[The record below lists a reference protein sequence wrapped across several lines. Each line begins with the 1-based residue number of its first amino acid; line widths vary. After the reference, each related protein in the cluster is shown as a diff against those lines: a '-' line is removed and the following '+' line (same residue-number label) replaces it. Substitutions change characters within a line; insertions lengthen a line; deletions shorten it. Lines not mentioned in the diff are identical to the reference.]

1 MNNPGGPPFQ
11 GGPHLHQ
18 HAPPPHAFRPM
29 PPPPNWLPP
38 GWTEHKAP
46 DGMPYYYN
54 AASGTSSWVKPTLAP
69 PGPPGLAGMGPPGMG
84 PPGMGPPFVQPP
96 HTMPGPPPPGV
107 PNYQQPQLHPP
118 GVVPPPEPST
128 GAKDGSASKGKKAK
142 KAKKEKAVKKTQI
155 LETPWFIVV
164 TSLDNTFFY
173 NKETKT
179 SIWVPTPELE
189 IVLAKMGQVE
199 TERLRLEADKAAKE
213 AQGQEMERKRPL
225 DAQESVADKRTKPDD
240 ANTGTEMTEDDVAW
254 QLAQMEDMM
263 GGEDQEMAS
272 QDEDEDDESDDEAVQ
287 ARLRLLQGTANNNQ
301 THSQPVSRPTGG
313 MELSED
319 NIQEREMAFL
329 DIMRDRGVTPFDTWE
344 RALAKIEADPRMY
357 LIPEAKARQ
366 TLFESYCVIRAQEI
380 KDAKEKESA
389 NKGKDKE
396 KDSKEDR
403 KSKDSTA
410 SASASSSSSSKPEDV
425 YRRLM
430 EDYTTIKSTW
440 LDFMTKYRTD
450 QRFLGLK
457 PGSLRESIFRAYLS
471 DLKKGVIQPK
481 DKKSSSSSSSRPSSS
496 SSSRHHSSSSSSRKY
511 KATDKEIEEF
521 TSLLKETKKD
531 ILYEHKHSSSVEWR
545 KIKKLIDRDRR
556 YDAVGSSTEREQLF
570 REYADR
576 VIQRKD

>member
-1 MNNPGGPPFQ
+1 MMQ
-11 GGPHLHQ
+11 
-18 HAPPPHAFRPM
+18 
-29 PPPPNWLPP
+29 
-38 GWTEHKAP
+38 
-46 DGMPYYYN
+46 
-54 AASGTSSWVKPTLAP
+54 
-69 PGPPGLAGMGPPGMG
+69 
-84 PPGMGPPFVQPP
+84 
-96 HTMPGPPPPGV
+96 GPPPPGV
-107 PNYQQPQLHPP
+107 PNYQQPLHPS
-118 GVVPPPEPST
+118 GSVPSEPSA
-128 GAKDGSASKGKKAK
+128 GAQDGSTSRGKKTK

-155 LETPWFIVV
+155 LETHWFIVV

-199 TERLRLEADKAAKE
+199 TERLRQEAERAAKE
-213 AQGQEMERKRPL
+213 AQVQDMERKRPL
-225 DAQESVADKRTKPDD
+225 DAQETAADKRAKSDD

-263 GGEDQEMAS
+263 GDEDQEMAS

-287 ARLRLLQGTANNNQ
+287 ARLRLLQGTAANHN
-301 THSQPVSRPTGG
+301 TPSQPVSRPTGG

-344 RALAKIEADPRMY
+344 RALVKIEADPRMY
-357 LIPEAKARQ
+357 LIPGTKERQ
-366 TLFESYCVIRAQEI
+366 ALFESFCVIRAQEI
-380 KDAKEKESA
+380 KDAKEKESVS
-389 NKGKDKE
+389 KSKDKE
-396 KDSKEDR
+396 MDRRDDR
-403 KSKDSTA
+403 KSKDSIA
-410 SASASSSSSSKPEDV
+410 SASASSSPSKPEDV

-430 EDYTTIKSTW
+430 EDYTTTKSTW

-496 SSSRHHSSSSSSRKY
+496 SSSRHHSSSSSGRKY

-521 TSLLKETKKD
+521 SSLLKETKKD